1 MNTVLTV
8 ATGTLISEEMKSAFT
23 TAVSQIA
30 SDVGSMIAT
39 ALPYGLG
46 IMGTFLVISL
56 GVKFFKSIAH

>member
-23 TAVSQIA
+23 TAVSQIS
-30 SDVGSMIAT
+30 SDVGSMIST
-39 ALPYGLG
+39 ALPYGLA